1 VSQVNRPAP
10 ALDLS
15 QIERYARHIALPEIG
30 AAGQARLCQARALVV
45 AGTSA
50 EASALHHGA
59 SAARDYLAAAG
70 LARVQVTGPL
80 VTLEACL
87 SALGEASLA
96 VRFGFDDDVFL
107 TAAIRLGVPVVVVRA
122 TAAGVDLLSFRR
134 HGPCPHR
141 ELTPGLRPAAIADTA
156 EGSAAVLAGTLAAS
170 EALAVLAAPTDPG
183 APRARLLRLPLD
195 GNPPT
200 QATLPWAP
208 ECFRCGGHHQTAS
221 FA

>member
-1 VSQVNRPAP
+1 VGQVNRAAR

-30 AAGQARLCQARALVV
+30 AEGQARLCQARALVV

-50 EASALHHGA
+50 ETSAVHAGA
-59 SAARDYLAAAG
+59 SAARDYLVAAG

-80 VTLEACL
+80 VSLEACL
-87 SALGEASLA
+87 SALGEASIA

-107 TAAIRLGVPVVVVRA
+107 TAAVRLGVPVVVVRA
-122 TAAGVDLLSFRR
+122 TAVAVDLLSFRR

-141 ELTPGLRPAAIADTA
+141 ELTPGGRPAAIADRA
-156 EGSAAVLAGTLAAS
+156 EGAAAVLAGTLAAS
-170 EALAVLAAPTDPG
+170 EALLVLAAPADPD

-195 GNPPT
+195 GGAPE
-200 QATLPWAP
+200 QAPLPWAP